1 MRTPRIVIG
10 WLAFL
15 LLIAISL
22 FAFVESGS
30 ITLEVWIS
38 LLLTPAAL
46 ALALN
51 RDVSWN
57 RVTDDATTF
66 VEEEYIELN
75 SNKEVPNPEE
85 DGFDV
90 PVL

>member
-51 RDVSWN
+51 LDVSWN

-90 PVL
+90 PVS

>member
-1 MRTPRIVIG
+1 VRTPRIVIG

>member
-66 VEEEYIELN
+66 VEEEYIELI

>member
-57 RVTDDATTF
+57 RVTDDTATF

-90 PVL
+90 PVS

>member
-66 VEEEYIELN
+66 VEEEYIELI
-75 SNKEVPNPEE
+75 SNKEGPNPEE

>member
-1 MRTPRIVIG
+1 MEKRR
-10 WLAFL
+10 
-15 LLIAISL
+15 
-22 FAFVESGS
+22 FALQLKEQFRLSNS
-30 ITLEVWIS
+30 TQQ
-38 LLLTPAAL
+38 P
-46 ALALN
+46 
-51 RDVSWN
+51 
-57 RVTDDATTF
+57 VTDDATTF

>member
-51 RDVSWN
+51 LDVSWN